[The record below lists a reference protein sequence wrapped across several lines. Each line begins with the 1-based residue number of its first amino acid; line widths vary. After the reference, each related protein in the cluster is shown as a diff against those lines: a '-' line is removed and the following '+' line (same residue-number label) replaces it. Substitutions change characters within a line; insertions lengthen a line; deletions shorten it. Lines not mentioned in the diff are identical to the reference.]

1 LMAEGKTVLD
11 IKDLRTCFHT
21 EKGDVR
27 AVDGVSLSI
36 SEGTTLGVVGES
48 GCGKTVLALS
58 VMRLIPIP
66 PGEIL
71 SGEILLE
78 GVDLLRLNRE
88 EMRKVRGKS
97 ISMIFQEPMT
107 SLNPVITVGAQI
119 AEIVRLHEGKSNK
132 EALEYAIEML
142 NMVGIDHPKKRIR
155 DYPHQMSG
163 GMRQRIM
170 IAMALACKPR
180 LMIADEPTTALDVT
194 VQAQILELMEDLKKR
209 INTSILFITH
219 DLGVI
224 AHFAQTVA
232 IMYAGKIVEQAA
244 SDSFFASPLHPY
256 SLGLIEAVPVVTK
269 EWDREKRLRTI
280 PGMVPDMSKPIK
292 GCAFQD
298 RCGYVMPICR
308 EQEPELI
315 EKRMGHWVRCW
326 KWA

>member
-1 LMAEGKTVLD
+1 MSDGRIVLD
-11 IKDLRTCFHT
+11 IQDLKTCFHT

-27 AVDGVSLSI
+27 AVDGVSLGI
-36 SEGTTLGVVGES
+36 PEGTTLGVVGES

-66 PGEIL
+66 PGEIV
-71 SGEILLE
+71 SGEIFLD
-78 GVDLLRLNRE
+78 GVDLLMLNRE
-88 EMRKVRGKS
+88 EMRKVRGKR

-107 SLNPVITVGAQI
+107 SLNPVVTVGAQI
-119 AEIVRLHEGKSNK
+119 AEIVRLHEGKNGK
-132 EALEYAIEML
+132 EALEYAVEML
-142 NMVGIDHPKKRIR
+142 DMVGIDHPEKRAR

-224 AHFAQTVA
+224 AHFAQNVA
-232 IMYAGKIVEQAA
+232 IMYAGKVVEQAPVG
-244 SDSFFASPLHPY
+244 SFFNSPLHPY
-256 SLGLIEAVPVVTK
+256 SLGLIEAVPVITK
-269 EWDREKRLRTI
+269 EWDRKKRLRMI
-280 PGMVPDMSKPIK
+280 PGMVPDMTASIE

-298 RCGYVMPICR
+298 RCGYVMPVCR
-308 EQEPELI
+308 EREPELI
-315 EKRMGHWVRCW
+315 EKRAGHHVRCW

>member
-1 LMAEGKTVLD
+1 MAEGKTVLD
-11 IKDLRTCFHT
+11 IVDLRTRFHT
-21 EKGDVR
+21 EKGDVP
-27 AVDGVSLSI
+27 AVDGVSLSLT
-36 SEGTTLGVVGES
+36 EGATLGVVGES

-58 VMRLIPIP
+58 VMRLVPIP
-66 PGEIL
+66 PGEIV
-71 SGEILLE
+71 SGEILLD
-78 GVDLLRLNRE
+78 GVDLLRLNRV
-88 EMRKVRGKS
+88 EMRKVRGKQ

-132 EALEYAIEML
+132 EALEYAVEML
-142 NMVGIDHPKKRIR
+142 NMVGIDHPQKRIR

-194 VQAQILELMEDLKKR
+194 VQAQILKLMEDLKKR
-209 INTSILFITH
+209 INTSILLITH

-224 AHFAQTVA
+224 AHFAQIVA

-244 SDSFFASPLHPY
+244 VDSFFSSPMHPY
-256 SLGLIEAVPVVTK
+256 SLGLIEAVPVITK
-269 EWDREKRLRTI
+269 EWDRNKRLRMI
-280 PGMVPDMSKPIK
+280 PGMVPDMTVSIK

-308 EQEPELI
+308 DQEPQLI
-315 EKRMGHWVRCW
+315 EKRTGHLVRCW

>member
-1 LMAEGKTVLD
+1 MAEGKTVLD
-11 IKDLRTCFHT
+11 IVDLRTRFHT
-21 EKGDVR
+21 EKGDVP
-27 AVDGVSLSI
+27 AVDGVSLSLT
-36 SEGTTLGVVGES
+36 EGATLGVVGES

-58 VMRLIPIP
+58 VMRLVPIP
-66 PGEIL
+66 PGEIV
-71 SGEILLE
+71 SGEILLD
-78 GVDLLRLNRE
+78 GVDLLRLNRV
-88 EMRKVRGKS
+88 EMRKVRGKQ

-132 EALEYAIEML
+132 EALEYAVEML
-142 NMVGIDHPKKRIR
+142 NMVGIDHPQKRIR

-209 INTSILFITH
+209 INTSILLITH

-224 AHFAQTVA
+224 AHFAQIVA

-244 SDSFFASPLHPY
+244 VDSFFSSPMHPY
-256 SLGLIEAVPVVTK
+256 SLGLIEAVPVITK
-269 EWDREKRLRTI
+269 EWDRNKRLRMI
-280 PGMVPDMSKPIK
+280 PGMVPDMTVSIK

-308 EQEPELI
+308 DQEPQLI
-315 EKRMGHWVRCW
+315 EKRTGHLVRCW

>member
-1 LMAEGKTVLD
+1 MNEGKAVLD
-11 IKDLRTCFHT
+11 IRDLKTVFHT
-21 EKGDVR
+21 DQGDVR
-27 AVDGVSLSI
+27 AVDGVSLTI
-36 SEGTTLGVVGES
+36 PEGTTLGVVGES

-58 VMRLIPIP
+58 VMRLIQIP
-66 PGEIL
+66 PGEIV
-71 SGEILLE
+71 SGEILLD
-78 GVDLLRLNRE
+78 GIDLLRLNR
-88 EMRKVRGKS
+88 MDMQDVRGKK

-107 SLNPVITVGAQI
+107 SLNPVIKVGEQI

-132 EALEYAIEML
+132 EAMAHAVDML
-142 NMVGIDHPKKRIR
+142 RMVGIAAPEKRVR

-170 IAMALACKPR
+170 IAMALSCKPR

-194 VQAQILELMEDLKKR
+194 VQAQILELMDELKAK

-224 AHFAQTVA
+224 AHFAQAVA
-232 IMYAGKIVEQAA
+232 IMYAGKVVEQAPVA
-244 SDSFFASPLHPY
+244 SFFASPLHPY
-256 SLGLIEAVPVVTK
+256 SLGLIEALPTLTEK
-269 EWDREKRLRTI
+269 WDRKKRLRMI
-280 PGMVPDMSKPIK
+280 PGNVPDMSIRIV

-315 EKRMGHWVRCW
+315 EKRPGHFVRCW
-326 KWA
+326 KWV

>member
-1 LMAEGKTVLD
+1 MAEGKTVLD
-11 IKDLRTCFHT
+11 IVDLRTRFHT
-21 EKGDVR
+21 EKGDVP
-27 AVDGVSLSI
+27 AVDGVSLSLT
-36 SEGTTLGVVGES
+36 EGATLGVVGES

-58 VMRLIPIP
+58 VMRLVPIP
-66 PGEIL
+66 PGEIV
-71 SGEILLE
+71 SGEILLD
-78 GVDLLRLNRE
+78 GVDLLRLNRV
-88 EMRKVRGKS
+88 EMRKVRGKQ

-132 EALEYAIEML
+132 EALEYAVEML
-142 NMVGIDHPKKRIR
+142 NMVGIDHPQKRIR

-194 VQAQILELMEDLKKR
+194 VQAQILALMEDLKKR
-209 INTSILFITH
+209 INTSILLITH

-224 AHFAQTVA
+224 AHFAQIVA

-244 SDSFFASPLHPY
+244 VDSFFSSPMHPY
-256 SLGLIEAVPVVTK
+256 SLGLIEAVPVITE
-269 EWDREKRLRTI
+269 EWDRNKRLRMI
-280 PGMVPDMSKPIK
+280 PGMVPDMTVSIK

-308 EQEPELI
+308 DQEPQLI
-315 EKRMGHWVRCW
+315 EKRTGHLVRCW